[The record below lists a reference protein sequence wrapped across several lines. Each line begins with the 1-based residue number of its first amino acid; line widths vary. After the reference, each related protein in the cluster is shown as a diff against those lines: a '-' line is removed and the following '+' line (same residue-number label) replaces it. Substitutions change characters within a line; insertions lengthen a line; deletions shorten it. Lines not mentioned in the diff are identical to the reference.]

1 MIRRPPRSTRTD
13 TLFPY
18 TTLFRS
24 ATTRIAF
31 DSFASTAVAVAKTL
45 VHAPIEAAQLP
56 ALGELA
62 GHTAGDVVVWV
73 ATEKVSL
80 VMRGQEAMDVQ
91 LVSLRILKRSDGTV
105 VKTLLGLARMVGPA
119 ATPEWLAGGLLIRAE
134 ARQGMRYAARCWQNL
149 APRSEAGSL
158 QKKDLT
164 AVQSGLATWQ
174 LQPDSRAKIGRAH

>member
-1 MIRRPPRSTRTD
+1 
-13 TLFPY
+13 
-18 TTLFRS
+18 
-24 ATTRIAF
+24 
-31 DSFASTAVAVAKTL
+31 
-45 VHAPIEAAQLP
+45 
-56 ALGELA
+56 
-62 GHTAGDVVVWV
+62 
-73 ATEKVSL
+73 
-80 VMRGQEAMDVQ
+80 MRGQEAMDVQ

-158 QKKDLT
+158 QKKALT

-174 LQPDSRAKIGRAH
+174 LKQDRRATTARAEIGRESSRERGRRGV